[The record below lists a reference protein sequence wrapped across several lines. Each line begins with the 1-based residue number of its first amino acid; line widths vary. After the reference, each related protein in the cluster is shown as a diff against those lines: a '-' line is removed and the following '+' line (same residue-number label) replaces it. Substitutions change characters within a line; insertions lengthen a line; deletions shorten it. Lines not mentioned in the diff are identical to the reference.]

1 MIRLFLEQTL
11 LVLKEF
17 QLALLKERERHEMV
31 TAKME
36 VTHKLRV
43 AEDEVRLFFSS
54 MCPLLLD
61 EAWCL

>member
-43 AEDEVRLFFSS
+43 A
-54 MCPLLLD
+54 
-61 EAWCL
+61 